1 MILHH
6 IYQVDRVQLAIG
18 AQLCQLLYQLLAD
31 RDIRHKT
38 ALHPFSLHLFLC
50 REPERT
56 VISQLL

>member
-6 IYQVDRVQLAIG
+6 IHQVDRVQLAIG

-50 REPERT
+50 REPE
-56 VISQLL
+56 